1 MPVDVNKLVTIDNDL
16 RTINIPSGISILGV
30 QYDDDVHKICFEMPR
45 HVSDTDLSDFSI
57 RVNYKNSNGD
67 GDVFEVEDKVVN
79 ENNITFSWVV
89 GPTAFLSVGDVLFSI
104 CLKKYADDG
113 IVDKEY
119 NTTIAKL
126 PVLEGLETSPLVVRE
141 NAYVLE
147 RWKLELFDIV
157 KDSGKTAYEY
167 AVEGGYEGSEEEK
180 IRVWCWNTNC
190 TPLNKEEL
198 EIWFNILKEELK
210 IDDEERAAA
219 LYDKIYYDEDLSVE
233 KEKYKNALFKMK
245 EESEERGYPVHMNCW
260 RINEE
265 GLEKAKETDPLA
277 VELIRQ
283 FSIQCIE
290 DKALLMKI
298 DGKDVVVKYKD

>member
-1 MPVDVNKLVTIDNDL
+1 MKEGIYKLKEEFL
-16 RTINIPSGISILGV
+16 PSLNIPINQWVRRKEDLLEWWEDFFDYEIIETRPLTIKIKEVYEPDEDYIELPRKQKWTKQMKMDDYTAILLLLM
-30 QYDDDVHKICFEMPR
+30 K
-45 HVSDTDLSDFSI
+45 
-57 RVNYKNSNGD
+57 
-67 GDVFEVEDKVVN
+67 DKCGN
-79 ENNITFSWVV
+79 ENNYVPVSKMFCSRE
-89 GPTAFLSVGDVLFSI
+89 SMKMFSI
-104 CLKKYADDG
+104 KKYG
-113 IVDKEY
+113 H
-119 NTTIAKL
+119 
-126 PVLEGLETSPLVVRE
+126 TSPRNVAQVYIRPI
-141 NAYVLE
+141 
-147 RWKLELFDIV
+147 FD
-157 KDSGKTAYEY
+157 TYME
-167 AVEGGYEGSEEEK
+167 YEGAGAEEEK
-180 IRVWCWNTNC
+180 KRVWCWNTNC

>member
-1 MPVDVNKLVTIDNDL
+1 MIKEGIYKLKEEFL
-16 RTINIPSGISILGV
+16 PQLNIPINQWVRRKEDLLEWWEDFFDYEIIETRPLTIKIKEVYEPDEDYIQLPRKQKWTKQMKMDDYTAILLLLM
-30 QYDDDVHKICFEMPR
+30 K
-45 HVSDTDLSDFSI
+45 
-57 RVNYKNSNGD
+57 
-67 GDVFEVEDKVVN
+67 DKCGN
-79 ENNITFSWVV
+79 ENNYVPVSKMFCSRESMKMFCI
-89 GPTAFLSVGDVLFSI
+89 
-104 CLKKYADDG
+104 KKYG
-113 IVDKEY
+113 H
-119 NTTIAKL
+119 
-126 PVLEGLETSPLVVRE
+126 TSPRNVAQV
-141 NAYVLE
+141 YI
-147 RWKLELFDIV
+147 KPIFD
-157 KDSGKTAYEY
+157 TYME
-167 AVEGGYEGSEEEK
+167 YEGAGAEEDK
-180 IRVWCWNTNC
+180 KRVWCWNTNC

-298 DGKDVVVKYKD
+298 DGKDVVVKYKDQGKVNYNKNKSIIIYNKIK